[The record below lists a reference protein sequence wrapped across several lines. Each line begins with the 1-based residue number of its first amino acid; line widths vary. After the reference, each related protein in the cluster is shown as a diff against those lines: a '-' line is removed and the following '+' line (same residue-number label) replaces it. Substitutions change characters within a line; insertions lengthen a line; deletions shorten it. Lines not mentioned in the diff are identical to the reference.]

1 MLSGNTDQCGLGCIQ
16 SMKKYFDLVVYSF
29 PFRLLVLNIRKNKAL
44 LAFWLILF
52 GIVTRQIGRIFGIP
66 YLFLDPEYVN
76 RVSFWSLFI
85 MGISIGG
92 FTMAFHIA
100 CYILDS
106 RKFAFLG
113 NLRRPF
119 TRFCINNSVI
129 PFVFMLVY
137 LSNFIHFQLKN
148 QLLSF
153 EDILWQAIGLVM
165 GFVVMILVIFYY
177 LVTTNHDIHKL
188 AKQLKQGLQPRRMS
202 RVNVLLR
209 LNDAKKDLIRVDN
222 YFESLYRIRKVNQAQ
237 PYENRAILKMFDQN
251 YLNAIIIEVLLI
263 ISVLILGIFR
273 DDPFFQIPAGA
284 SLVLLFTM
292 CVIFIGA
299 VSFWLKSWSATISL
313 ALLFLLNYLISIEYF
328 QSDYEAYG
336 LNYNTRKADY
346 SLETIRPPD
355 GPERYEADKKGTIE
369 ILEKWRAKFPADA
382 KPKMV
387 FICSSG
393 GGQRASV
400 WTMRSLQF
408 ADSML
413 QGNLMRNTCLMTGA
427 SGGLV
432 GASFFRELYLRKNV
446 GEPVNV
452 YDEGYIY
459 DVARDNLNAIVFS
472 LVVNDIFFRAQ
483 KFTYAGYQYYKDRG
497 YAFEEQFNKNTD
509 GLLDKCLAD
518 YREPERQAIIPLLIM
533 APTVIN
539 DGRKLYIS
547 SQPISYMATPA
558 YRQGKRTNQKEH
570 GIELQRFFQEQG
582 ASQLRF
588 LSALRMSAT
597 FPYITP
603 NVKLPSEPAME
614 IMDAGLSDNFGVTD
628 AVRFLYV
635 FKDWIRLNT
644 SGVVFLTIRD
654 SQKDQPIEKNPQQSL
669 FQKIF
674 TPIGSLYANWEHL
687 QDINNENSIEY
698 AHTWFKGPIH
708 RVEMEYIPRSK
719 PLALTPDKTVLVV
732 DSTTLNKSQGASLS
746 WHLTEFEKTD
756 IMNAIFEE
764 RNQRAIQRLQTLLQP
779 ETPRIT
785 QTRTPVLKPTVPTE

>member
-1 MLSGNTDQCGLGCIQ
+1 
-16 SMKKYFDLVVYSF
+16 MKKHFNAFVYSF
-29 PFRLLVLNIRKNKAL
+29 PVCLLLLNIRKNKAL

-76 RVSFWSLFI
+76 QVSFWSLFI
-85 MGISIGG
+85 MGVSIGG

-106 RKFAFLG
+106 RKFAFLA

-119 TRFCINNSVI
+119 TRFCINNSPI

-137 LSNFIHFQLKN
+137 LASFIHFQLKN
-148 QLLSF
+148 QLLSG
-153 EDILWQAIGLVM
+153 EDIVLQATGLIL
-165 GFVVMILVIFYY
+165 GFVFMILIIFYY
-177 LVTTNHDIHKL
+177 LVVTNHDVFKL
-188 AKQLKQGLQPRRMS
+188 ASQLKQGFNGRRMS

-209 LNDAKKDLIRVDN
+209 LNDAKKDLVRVDN
-222 YFESLYRIRKVNQAQ
+222 YFDSLYRVRKVNQAQ
-237 PYENRAILKMFDQN
+237 PYENRTILKMFDQN
-251 YLNAIIIEVLLI
+251 YLNAIIIEVLLVL
-263 ISVLILGIFR
+263 SVLILGIFR

-292 CVIFIGA
+292 CIIFIGA
-299 VSFWLKSWSATISL
+299 VSFWLKRWSATVSL
-313 ALLFLLNYLISIEYF
+313 ALLFLINYLVSISYF
-328 QSDYEAYG
+328 ASDYEAYG
-336 LNYNTRKADY
+336 LNYQTRKADY
-346 SLETIRPPD
+346 SLENIRNLD
-355 GPERYEADKKGTIE
+355 GPERYQADQNQTIE
-369 ILEKWRAKFPADA
+369 ILEKWRTQFPAET

-413 QGNLMRNTCLMTGA
+413 QGNLMRHTRLMTGA

-432 GASFFRELYLRKNV
+432 GASFFRELYLRKNQ
-446 GEPVNV
+446 GDPINV
-452 YDEGYIY
+452 YDETYLY

-472 LVVNDIFFRAQ
+472 LVVNDIFFRSQ
-483 KFTYAGYQYYKDRG
+483 KFEYAGYQYYKDRG

-509 GLLDKCLAD
+509 GLLDKRLAD
-518 YREPERQAIIPLLIM
+518 YLEPERQALIPMLIM

-547 SQPISYMATPA
+547 SQPISYMASPSHL
-558 YRQGKRTNQKEH
+558 KETSGSSKMH
-570 GIELQRFFQEQG
+570 GIEFQRFFQEQG

-614 IMDAGLSDNFGVTD
+614 IMDAGLSDNFGITD

-635 FKDWIRLNT
+635 FREWISQNT
-644 SGVVFLTIRD
+644 SGVIFLSIRD
-654 SQKDQPIEKNPQQSL
+654 SQKDQAIEKTVQQSL

-674 TPIGSLYANWEHL
+674 TPVGSLYANWEHL
-687 QDINNENSIEY
+687 QDITNENSIEY

-708 RVEMEYIPRSK
+708 RVDMEYIPRSK
-719 PLALTPDKTVLVV
+719 PLALTPEKTVLVI
-732 DSTTLNKSQGASLS
+732 DSTTLNKAQGASLS

-764 RNQRAIQRLQTLLQP
+764 RNQRAIQKLHNLLRKDTPQITSTQP
-779 ETPRIT
+779 A
-785 QTRTPVLKPTVPTE
+785 KPTLPQPRL

>member
-1 MLSGNTDQCGLGCIQ
+1 
-16 SMKKYFDLVVYSF
+16 MKKYLNAFVYSF
-29 PFRLLVLNIRKNKAL
+29 PVCLLLLNIRKNKAL

-85 MGISIGG
+85 MGVSIGG

-106 RKFAFLG
+106 RKFAFLA

-119 TRFCINNSVI
+119 TRFCINNSPI

-137 LSNFIHFQLKN
+137 LVSFIHFQLKN
-148 QLLSF
+148 QLLSQ
-153 EDILWQAIGLVM
+153 EDIALQATGLIL
-165 GFVVMILVIFYY
+165 GFVFMILIIFYY
-177 LVTTNHDIHKL
+177 LVVTNHDVFKL
-188 AKQLKQGLQPRRMS
+188 ASQLKQGFNGRRMS

-209 LNDAKKDLIRVDN
+209 LNDAKKDLVRVDN

-237 PYENRAILKMFDQN
+237 PYENRTILKMFDQN
-251 YLNAIIIEVLLI
+251 YLNAIIIEVLLVL
-263 ISVLILGIFR
+263 SVLILGIFR

-292 CVIFIGA
+292 CIIFIGA
-299 VSFWLKSWSATISL
+299 VSFWLKRWSATISL
-313 ALLFLLNYLISIEYF
+313 ALLFLINYLVSISYF
-328 QSDYEAYG
+328 ASDYEAYG
-336 LNYNTRKADY
+336 LNYQTRKADY
-346 SLETIRPPD
+346 SLENIRNLD
-355 GPERYEADKKGTIE
+355 GPERYKADQNQTIE
-369 ILEKWRAKFPADA
+369 ILEKWRANFPAEI

-387 FICSSG
+387 LICSSG

-413 QGNLMRNTCLMTGA
+413 QGNLMRHTRLMTGA

-432 GASFFRELYLRKNV
+432 GASFFRELYLRKNQ
-446 GEPVNV
+446 GDPINV
-452 YDEGYIY
+452 YDETYLY

-472 LVVNDIFFRAQ
+472 LVVNDIFFRSQ
-483 KFTYAGYQYYKDRG
+483 KFEYAGYQYYKDRG

-509 GLLDKCLAD
+509 GLLDKQLAD
-518 YREPERQAIIPLLIM
+518 YLEPERQALIPMLIM

-547 SQPISYMATPA
+547 SQPISYMAFPSHL
-558 YRQGKRTNQKEH
+558 KETSGRSQVH
-570 GIELQRFFQEQG
+570 GIEFQRFFAEQG

-614 IMDAGLSDNFGVTD
+614 IMDAGLSDNFGITD

-635 FKDWIRLNT
+635 FREWISQNT
-644 SGVVFLTIRD
+644 SGVIFLSIRD
-654 SQKDQPIEKNPQQSL
+654 SQKDQAIEKTVQPSL

-674 TPIGSLYANWEHL
+674 TPVGSLYANWEHL
-687 QDINNENSIEY
+687 QDITNENSIDY

-708 RVEMEYIPRSK
+708 RVDMEYIPRSK
-719 PLALTPDKTVLVV
+719 PLALTPEKTILVI
-732 DSTTLNKSQGASLS
+732 DSTTLNKTQGASLS

-764 RNQRAIQRLQTLLQP
+764 RNQRAIQKLSKLLRTGIPRMTSTQP
-779 ETPRIT
+779 A
-785 QTRTPVLKPTVPTE
+785 KPTPPQPRL

>member
-1 MLSGNTDQCGLGCIQ
+1 
-16 SMKKYFDLVVYSF
+16 MKKHLNAFVYSF
-29 PFRLLVLNIRKNKAL
+29 PICLLLLNIRKNKAL

-52 GIVTRQIGRIFGIP
+52 GIVTRQIGGIFGIP

-85 MGISIGG
+85 MGVSIGG

-106 RKFAFLG
+106 RKFAFLA

-119 TRFCINNSVI
+119 TRFCINNSPI
-129 PFVFMLVY
+129 PFVFILVY
-137 LSNFIHFQLKN
+137 LVSFIHFQLKN
-148 QLLSF
+148 QLLSL
-153 EDILWQAIGLVM
+153 EDIVWQATGLVL
-165 GFVVMILVIFYY
+165 GFVLMILVIFYY
-177 LVTTNHDIHKL
+177 LVVTNQDVFKL
-188 AKQLKQGLQPRRMS
+188 ASQLKQGFNGRRMS

-209 LNDAKKDLIRVDN
+209 LNDAKKDLVRVDN
-222 YFESLYRIRKVNQAQ
+222 YFDSLYQIRKVNQAL

-251 YLNAIIIEVLLI
+251 YLNAIIIEVLLVL
-263 ISVLILGIFR
+263 SVLILGIFR

-292 CVIFIGA
+292 CIIFIGA
-299 VSFWLKSWSATISL
+299 VSFWLKRWSATISL
-313 ALLFLLNYLISIEYF
+313 ALLFLINYLVSISYF
-328 QSDYEAYG
+328 ASDYEAYG
-336 LNYNTRKADY
+336 LNYQTRKADY
-346 SLETIRPPD
+346 SLENIRNLD
-355 GPERYEADKKGTIE
+355 GPERYQADQNQTIE
-369 ILEKWRAKFPADA
+369 ILEKWQAQFPAET

-413 QGNLMRNTCLMTGA
+413 QGNLMRHTRLMTGA

-432 GASFFRELYLRKNV
+432 GASFFRELYLRKNQ
-446 GEPVNV
+446 GEPINV
-452 YDEGYIY
+452 YDETYLY

-472 LVVNDIFFRAQ
+472 LVVNDIFFRSQ
-483 KFTYAGYQYYKDRG
+483 KFEYAGYPYYKDRG

-509 GLLDKCLAD
+509 GLLDKRLDD
-518 YREPERQAIIPLLIM
+518 YREPERQALIPMLIM

-547 SQPISYMATPA
+547 SQPISYMASPSHL
-558 YRQGKRTNQKEH
+558 KETAGRSQVH
-570 GIELQRFFQEQG
+570 GIEFQRFFQEQG

-614 IMDAGLSDNFGVTD
+614 IMDAGLSDNFGITD

-635 FKDWIRLNT
+635 FREWISQHT
-644 SGVVFLTIRD
+644 SGVIFLSIRD
-654 SQKDQPIEKNPQQSL
+654 SQKDQPIEKTVQPSL

-674 TPIGSLYANWEHL
+674 TPVGSLYANWEHL
-687 QDINNENSIEY
+687 QDITNENSIEY

-708 RVEMEYIPRSK
+708 RVDMEYIPRSK
-719 PLALTPDKTVLVV
+719 PLALTPEKTILVV
-732 DSTTLNKSQGASLS
+732 DSITLNKTQGASLS

-764 RNQRAIQRLQTLLQP
+764 RNQRAIRKLDNLLRTDIPQVTTTQPTLPQP
-779 ETPRIT
+779 K
-785 QTRTPVLKPTVPTE
+785 L